1 MIEAASVGGIN
12 REPSQSKFNLKSI
25 CNELECCKL
34 GQLENQVI
42 YIFFLKKSVHVYMF
56 IKYTCYT
63 KYQ

>member
-42 YIFFLKKSVHVYMF
+42 YIFLKKICSCLHVH
-56 IKYTCYT
+56 
-63 KYQ
+63 